1 MIAVQISSTAGSKLN
16 QPSQLVAFFSQIDF
30 HAGSSKERTKLRH
43 RQSNLKYEVAQIMK
57 KKEIK
62 TSFEDFKKGIFP
74 AENHGGKR
82 VLVSIIYRHQITI
95 SLLLL
100 YFSLADFHTKYQLV
114 DMWVLNFRAEEEVIQ
129 IKREMLNYI
138 LSLEEKKDSLQNYV
152 VEDKIT
158 NVFLSLT
165 LPLLEIQQVKKVI
178 ESSIYDFQKIIL

>member
-16 QPSQLVAFFSQIDF
+16 QPSQLVAFLSQIDF

-62 TSFEDFKKGIFP
+62 TSFEDFEKGIFP
-74 AENHGGKR
+74 AEDHGGHA
-82 VLVSIIYRHQITI
+82 VIMEIM
-95 SLLLL
+95 LL

-114 DMWVLNFRAEEEVIQ
+114 DMWVLNFRAEEVIQ

-138 LSLEEKKDSLQNYV
+138 LSLEEKKDSLQNWRRRQNH
-152 VEDKIT
+152 EC
-158 NVFLSLT
+158 FF
-165 LPLLEIQQVKKVI
+165 
-178 ESSIYDFQKIIL
+178 ESYFAFARNSTS